1 MLRARSSLVAI
12 ALLTAAMLSPRALV
26 AQKVDLTGKW
36 AFAVTTG
43 AGTGTPTVT
52 LKQTGDSLTGHY
64 SSQALGEAELKGT
77 VKDGKIRFSF
87 NTEVQG
93 MALVVNYSGT
103 VESKDALKGD
113 VDIGGQATGT
123 FTAKRQ

>member
-1 MLRARSSLVAI
+1 MPHLRSSLGAI
-12 ALLTAAMLSPRALV
+12 VLLSAMMLSARVLA
-26 AQKVDLTGKW
+26 AQKADVTGKW
-36 AFAVTTG
+36 IFTVQTG

-52 LKQTGDSLTGHY
+52 LKQSGDSLTGHY

-87 NTEVQG
+87 STEVQG

-103 VESKDALKGD
+103 VESNDSLKGD

-123 FTAKRQ
+123 FAAKRQ